1 MILGELR
8 DVRLFEEEVG
18 ALLERRGNGMRDL
31 QAGVRAKARDGRRGH
46 GYGRG
51 HGRAVM
57 RCVTAG

>member
-18 ALLERRGNGMRDL
+18 ALLDRRGNGMHDL
-31 QAGVRAKARDGRRGH
+31 QAGLRAKAHDGRHGH
-46 GYGRG
+46 GYG